1 MSGDLHTSG
10 AHAAAP
16 YFEGLNGPQREAVEA
31 VDGPLLVLAGAGTGK
46 TRVLT
51 TRIAHILKMRRAWP
65 DQILA
70 VTFTNRA
77 AREMSDRVAAMIGSS
92 VDGLWI
98 GTFHST
104 AARILR
110 RHAGLVGLGADFTIL
125 DQDDQIRLVKRICG
139 EEKIDEK
146 RWPAR
151 AVHAEIERFKDRGLA
166 PEENGPNGTFADGR
180 IGSLYRSYQER
191 LMALNA
197 VDFGDLL
204 LHCVTLFREYSE
216 VLASWGDRFHYILVD
231 EYQDSNVAQYLW
243 LRLLAQGRNN
253 ICCVGDD
260 DQSIY
265 SWRGA
270 EVGNILRFEQEFP
283 GARIVRLEQ
292 NYRSTQ
298 PLLTAASK
306 VISRNRKRLGKTLWT
321 EARDGQPVAVRSF
334 QSGEAEA
341 AFVGKRILELQRR
354 GEPLGEI
361 AILVRAAFLMREFE
375 DRLLDMAVPYRVVG
389 GPRFYERREIRDA
402 VAYLRAVA
410 QPADDLALERIVNVP
425 RRGIGEVTLATWR
438 AFARDRSVPLQKAAR
453 QLIEVDGM
461 SARVRAALGGLV
473 AQFDRWRKMNVP
485 PHELAEIVLEE
496 SGYAEMWRADPG
508 IDAPGRIENLE
519 ELVSAIAEFDSLSE
533 FLEYVSLVMDREDS
547 GRDMVSLMTLH
558 AAKGLEFAHVFL
570 PAWEEN
576 VFPNRR
582 SLEERKE
589 SALEEERRLAYV
601 GITRAKRRV
610 WVSHAASRRI
620 HNSWVS
626 APVSRFV
633 DELDSPDVERVRED
647 GRAEAGMA
655 EWDHVRPGRGPGYRR
670 MLAKRRGRLS
680 KEQPLTVGMRVFH
693 SKFGYGTVRYREG
706 GVLGVAFEKAGDKE
720 VEADAL
726 KPA

>member
-1 MSGDLHTSG
+1 MSNDLHASD
-10 AHAAAP
+10 APP
-16 YFEGLNGPQREAVEA
+16 YFERLNGPQREAVEA

-51 TRIAHILKMRRAWP
+51 TRIAHILKTRRAWP
-65 DQILA
+65 EQILA
-70 VTFTNRA
+70 VTFTNKA

-98 GTFHST
+98 GTFHSV

-146 RWPAR
+146 QWPAR
-151 AVHAEIERFKDRGLA
+151 AVHAEIERLKDRGLA
-166 PEENGPNGTFADGR
+166 PEEDGSSNGAFADGR
-180 IGSLYRSYQER
+180 IGSLYRSYQDR
-191 LMALNA
+191 LTTLNA

-204 LHCVTLFREYSE
+204 LHCVTLFRENSE
-216 VLASWGDRFHYILVD
+216 VLASWADRFRYILVD

-283 GARIVRLEQ
+283 GARVVRLEQ

-298 PLLTAASK
+298 PLLDAASQ

-321 EARDGQPVAVRSF
+321 DARDGHPVAVRSF

-341 AFVGKRILELQRR
+341 AFVGERILELQRR
-354 GEPLGEI
+354 AESLDEV
-361 AILVRAAFLMREFE
+361 AILVRASFLMREFE
-375 DRLLDMAVPYRVVG
+375 DRLLDIAVPYRVVG

-410 QPADDLALERIVNVP
+410 HPADDLALERIVNVP
-425 RRGIGEVTLATWR
+425 RRGIGEATLTTLR
-438 AFARDRSVPLQKAAR
+438 AFARDRSAPLQKAVR
-453 QLIEVDGM
+453 QLIEAGGAP
-461 SARVRAALGGLV
+461 ARARAALGGLIE
-473 AQFDRWRKMNVP
+473 QLDRWRAMKVP
-485 PHELAEIVLEE
+485 PEELAEVVLEE
-496 SGYAEMWRADPG
+496 SGYAAMWKADPG

-519 ELVSAIAEFDSLSE
+519 ELVSAISEFRSLPE
-533 FLEYVSLVMDREDS
+533 FLEHVSLVMDREES
-547 GRDMVSLMTLH
+547 GGPEMVSLMTLH

-576 VFPNRR
+576 IFPNRR
-582 SLEERKE
+582 SLEERKDA
-589 SALEEERRLAYV
+589 ALEEERRLAYV

-610 WVSHAASRRI
+610 WVSYAASRRV
-620 HNSWVS
+620 HNNWVA

-633 DELDSPDVERVRED
+633 DELNSPDVERTQ
-647 GRAEAGMA
+647 GRSSAGAAEPDRA
-655 EWDHVRPGRGPGYRR
+655 RPGRGPGYRR
-670 MLAKRRGRLS
+670 MMARRRGRRS
-680 KEQPLTVGMRVFH
+680 REGRLTEGMRVFH
-693 SKFGYGTVRYREG
+693 QKFGYGTVRYRRG

-720 VEADAL
+720 VEASSV

>member
-1 MSGDLHTSG
+1 MNSDTPD
-10 AHAAAP
+10 AAP
-16 YFEGLNGPQREAVEA
+16 PYFKGLNGPQREAVQA

-65 DQILA
+65 EQILA
-70 VTFTNRA
+70 VTFTNKA

-98 GTFHST
+98 GTFHSV

-110 RHAGLVGLGADFTIL
+110 RHAELVGLGADFAIL

-151 AVHAEIERFKDRGLA
+151 AIHAEIGRLKDRGLA
-166 PEENGPNGTFADGR
+166 PEEDGSSNGAFADGR
-180 IGSLYRSYQER
+180 IGSLYRSYQDR
-191 LMALNA
+191 LMTFNA

-204 LHCVTLFREYSE
+204 LHCVTLFREHSE
-216 VLASWGDRFHYILVD
+216 VLASWADRFRYILVD

-270 EVGNILRFEQEFP
+270 EVGNILRFDQEFP
-283 GARIVRLEQ
+283 GARVVRLEQ

-298 PLLTAASK
+298 PLLDAASQ

-321 EARDGQPVAVRSF
+321 DARDGHPVAVRSF

-341 AFVGKRILELQRR
+341 AFIGKRILKLQRR
-354 GEPLGEI
+354 GESLDEV
-361 AILVRAAFLMREFE
+361 AILVRASFLMREFE
-375 DRLLDMAVPYRVVG
+375 DRLLDIAVPYRVVG
-389 GPRFYERREIRDA
+389 GPRFYERREVRDA

-425 RRGIGEVTLATWR
+425 RRGIGEATLATLR
-438 AFARDRSVPLQKAAR
+438 AFARDRSAPMQKAAR
-453 QLIEVDGM
+453 LLIEAGGAP
-461 SARVRAALGGLV
+461 ARARAALGELI
-473 AQFDRWRKMNVP
+473 AQLDRWRAMKVP
-485 PHELAEIVLEE
+485 PEELAEVVLEE
-496 SGYAEMWRADPG
+496 SGYAAMWKSDPG

-519 ELVSAIAEFDSLSE
+519 ELVSAISEFRSLPE
-533 FLEYVSLVMDREDS
+533 FLEHVSLVMDREER
-547 GRDMVSLMTLH
+547 GGPEMVSLMTLH

-576 VFPNRR
+576 IFPNRR
-582 SLEERKE
+582 SLEERKDA
-589 SALEEERRLAYV
+589 ALEEERRLAYV

-610 WVSHAASRRI
+610 WVSYAASRRI
-620 HNSWVS
+620 HNNWVA

-633 DELDSPDVERVRED
+633 GELDSPDAEKAQER
-647 GRAEAGMA
+647 GSAGAAER
-655 EWDHVRPGRGPGYRR
+655 DHVRPGRGPGYRR
-670 MLAKRRGRLS
+670 MMARRRGRQS
-680 KEQPLTVGMRVFH
+680 REGRLTEGMRVFH
-693 SKFGYGTVRYREG
+693 QKFGYGTVRYRSG

-720 VEADAL
+720 VEASAVE
-726 KPA
+726 PA